1 MNSEGDGERASQRA
15 PASEERNEPGADHR
29 RWHRVEGGIDEGR
42 VRTAVVDGHSVALTR
57 CGGRVGALDNHCPH
71 QGGPLGEGSIEN
83 GLLRCP
89 WHGYDY
95 DPTTGRPPA
104 GFSDAP
110 VAFGAEERTDGI
122 YVCLPDVVQRPR
134 SVSDVLVETLV
145 AWGVDTVFGMVGH
158 SNLGFADA
166 LRVAEERGELRFIG
180 IRHEGAAAFAASA
193 YGKLTG
199 RPAACFAIA
208 GPGSTNLLTGL
219 YDAKLDGA
227 PVLAVSG
234 QVPSTV
240 LGRGAFQDLD
250 LSAVFRDVA
259 VSTVTVHAGSDHAE
273 LAAGAVKHAIDGRG
287 VAHLVLPDEVQ
298 GLPSAQAV
306 RGPEGRR
313 ADLATAPSAA
323 SLDAALDRLRA
334 AHRPVLIVGQGARG
348 AADEVRG
355 LAERLGAPV
364 LTTFRAKGLV
374 PDTHPLGA
382 GVLGRSGTPVASWL
396 MNESDLLLVVGASF
410 ANHTGIAPY
419 KAIVQVDDAPSA
431 IGRFDPV
438 AVGVLGDAAV
448 TVRSLLDG
456 LGADVAAT
464 DQRPDVAARWAI
476 WDAEKARRAADD
488 RGRGVASAA
497 VFAALSDACPADA
510 VITVDVGN
518 HAYSFGRYFR
528 SAGQPVLM
536 SGYLGSIGFGYPAA
550 LGAWAATRGPGGT
563 GAPVVAVT
571 GDGGFGQYLAE
582 LTTAVKY
589 GIPVKH
595 VLLDNGSLGKI
606 SKEQLAGAY
615 PVWQTSLVNPDFAGY
630 ATACGAT
637 GIPVRTTAELADGM
651 KQLFAADGPALL
663 HVHCDGELV

>member
-1 MNSEGDGERASQRA
+1 MNQ
-15 PASEERNEPGADHR
+15 
-29 RWHRVEGGIDEGR
+29 WHRVAEVPAEGR
-42 VRTAVVDGHSVALTR
+42 VHTAIVDGRSIALTR

-95 DPTTGRPPA
+95 NPTTGRPPA

-110 VAFGAEERTDGI
+110 TAFDVDERDDGT
-122 YVCLPDVVQRPR
+122 YVCLPDVVERQR

-166 LRVAEERGELRFIG
+166 LRKAEERGELKFIG
-180 IRHEGAAAFAASA
+180 IRHEGAAAFAASG

-227 PVLAVSG
+227 PVVAISG

-240 LGRGAFQDLD
+240 RGRGAFQDLD
-250 LSAVFRDVA
+250 LAAVFRDVA
-259 VSTVTVHAGSDHAE
+259 LSTVTIESGSAHAE
-273 LAAGAVKHAIDGRG
+273 LAATSVKRALDGRG
-287 VAHLVLPDEVQ
+287 VTHLVLPDEVQ
-298 GLPSAQAV
+298 DQPSDAPAMAPTGRLADWAIAPPV
-306 RGPEGRR
+306 GPLAR
-313 ADLATAPSAA
+313 ALETIRTA
-323 SLDAALDRLRA
+323 R
-334 AHRPVLIVGQGARG
+334 RPVIIVGQGARG
-348 AADEVRG
+348 AAEEVRE
-355 LAERLGAPV
+355 LAELLHAPV

-396 MNESDLLLVVGASF
+396 MNESDLLVVVGASF

-419 KAIVQVDDAPSA
+419 KPIVQIDDTPAA
-431 IGRFDPV
+431 IGRFNSV
-438 AVGVLGDAAV
+438 EVGVLGDAAI
-448 TVRSLLDG
+448 TLRSIVDQ
-456 LGADVAAT
+456 LGDDINAT
-464 DQRPDVAARWAI
+464 DQTADVAARWTI
-476 WDAEKARRAADD
+476 WRAEKARRADDD
-488 RGRGVASAA
+488 RGNGVASAA
-497 VFAALSDACPADA
+497 VFKALTDHCPTEA
-510 VITVDVGN
+510 VISIDVGN
-518 HAYSFGRYFR
+518 NAYSFGRYFE
-528 SAGQPVLM
+528 SSGQPVLM

-550 LGAWAATRGPGGT
+550 MGAWAADPTR
-563 GAPVVAVT
+563 PVVAVT

-589 GIPVKH
+589 GIAIKH
-595 VLLDNGSLGKI
+595 VLLDNGVLGKI

-615 PVWQTSLVNPDFAGY
+615 PVWQTSLVNPDFAEY
-630 ATACGAT
+630 AKACGAV
-637 GIPVRTTAELADGM
+637 GISVRTTAELDDGM
-651 KQLFAADGPALL
+651 AALFAANGPALL
-663 HVHCDGELV
+663 HIHCDAELV

>member
-1 MNSEGDGERASQRA
+1 MSWHKIDDP
-15 PASEERNEPGADHR
+15 PA
-29 RWHRVEGGIDEGR
+29 EGR
-42 VRTAVVDGHSVALTR
+42 VRAAIVDGRSVALTR
-57 CGGRVGALDNHCPH
+57 CGGRLGALDNHCPH

-83 GLLRCP
+83 GWLRCP

-95 DPTTGRPPA
+95 HPTTGRPPA

-110 VAFGAEERTDGI
+110 AAYPVEEREDGA
-122 YVCLPDVVQRPR
+122 YVALPDLPELAR
-134 SVSDVLVETLV
+134 SVSDVLVQTLV

-166 LRVAEERGELRFIG
+166 LRRAEERGELRYIG
-180 IRHEGAAAFAASA
+180 IRHEGAAAFAAAA

-227 PVLAVSG
+227 PVLAISG
-234 QVPSTV
+234 QVPSKV
-240 LGRGAFQDLD
+240 LGRGAFQDVD

-259 VSTVTVHAGSDHAE
+259 LSTVTITADSDHAE
-273 LAAGAVKHAIDGRG
+273 LAATAVKHALDGRG

-298 GLPSAQAV
+298 RRPAPATAAPA
-306 RGPEGRR
+306 RPDGRR
-313 ADLATAPSAA
+313 ADLSVAPAPGPLA
-323 SLDAALDRLRA
+323 EARAALRTAR
-334 AHRPVLIVGQGARG
+334 RPVLIVGQGARG
-348 AADEVRG
+348 AAEEVRE

-364 LTTFRAKGLV
+364 LTTFRAKGLL

-396 MNESDLLLVVGASF
+396 MNEADLLLVVGASF

-419 KAIVQVDDAPSA
+419 KPIVQVDDSPAA
-431 IGRFDPV
+431 IGRFHPV
-438 AVGVLGDAAV
+438 TVGLLADAAV
-448 TVRSLLDG
+448 TLRALRDG
-456 LGADVAAT
+456 LRDGAVAAL

-476 WDAEKARRAADD
+476 WRAEKARRAADD

-497 VFAALSDACPADA
+497 VFAALTEHCPADA

-518 HAYSFGRYFR
+518 HAYSFGRYFE
-528 SAGQPVLM
+528 SSGQPVLM

-550 LGAWAATRGPGGT
+550 LGAWAATL
-563 GAPVVAVT
+563 GARPVVAVT

-589 GIPVKH
+589 GMAIKH
-595 VLLDNGSLGKI
+595 VLLDNRALGKI
-606 SKEQLAGAY
+606 SKEQLAGQL
-615 PVWQTSLVNPDFAGY
+615 PVWQTSLVNPGFAEY
-630 ATACGAT
+630 ARCCGAT
-637 GIPVRTTAELADGM
+637 GIPVARAEELADGM
-651 KQLFAADGPALL
+651 KALFAADGPALL
-663 HVHCDGELV
+663 HVHADAELV